1 MLNAMF
7 SIPSDWAGITEV
19 DIVNLFI
26 ALFDTIISVFA
37 NSDTTAVVFAL
48 TGA

>member
-1 MLNAMF
+1 MLRSVVLF
-7 SIPSDWAGITEV
+7 PSVWKGLKEV
-19 DIVNLFI
+19 DIVNLFA
-26 ALFDTIISVFA
+26 ALWDSIVEVFA